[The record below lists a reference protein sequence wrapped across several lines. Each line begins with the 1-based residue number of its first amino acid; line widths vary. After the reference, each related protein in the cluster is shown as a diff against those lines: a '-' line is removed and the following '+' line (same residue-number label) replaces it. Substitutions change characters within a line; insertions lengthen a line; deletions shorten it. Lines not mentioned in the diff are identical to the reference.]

1 MKRIPILLLVAA
13 ATGFSQTP
21 TKADACAPPPGA
33 VPPSLPAKLL
43 TGQGTIHFPITT
55 RSAEAQAF
63 FNQGVAQMHSFWA
76 REAERSF
83 LQAAALDPAAAMP
96 QWGIAMVASGDYR
109 PGFQLDLVNGRQA
122 KPRPRTSK
130 PTGGEARAVAAA
142 QKARE
147 LSANATELEKLYIAA
162 AVARRDL
169 SQPDPNVGYVEA
181 LRTLLAKFPK
191 EVEAR
196 SYLALQIM
204 SGFELPV
211 KTPRAGSMEAAQL
224 LRELLKDAPEHPGVH
239 HYVIHGFEG
248 STFARDAWP
257 SCDRYGKLANNIPH
271 GLHMP
276 GHIYAQTG
284 RWQDAVQ
291 SFAAA
296 AENEV
301 YWMKADSLAGNGHH
315 GHNVHFLAASYS
327 FQGQYDK
334 ALEAARSLLE
344 YKENPREAAQVDNF
358 RTAWRQGWFSVLRT
372 LVQGEKWD
380 AILDGKSLPEYDKPR
395 ERAWRHWALGLAH
408 LGKGNRREAGREL
421 KRMDAALKE
430 FRVKVKQDPPAPL
443 SVARDELKG
452 QLARKVDTRLLLLD
466 RAASRERALR
476 YNEPPNYPRPIAEV
490 IGQLALRHN
499 KPQVAERAFR
509 QALEQYPE
517 SALARTGLRA
527 AVSRQNRPADSGF

>member
-13 ATGFSQTP
+13 ATGFCQTP

-96 QWGIAMVASGDYR
+96 QWGIAMVASGDFR
-109 PGFQLDLVNGRQA
+109 PGFQLDLVNGRQG
-122 KPRPRTSK
+122 KLRPRTSK
-130 PTGGEARAVAAA
+130 PTGGEARAIAAA

-169 SQPDPNVGYVEA
+169 SQPDPNVGYVDA
-181 LRTLLAKFPK
+181 LRALIAKHPK

-196 SYLALQIM
+196 SYLALHIM
-204 SGFELPV
+204 SGFELPA

-224 LRELLKDAPEHPGVH
+224 LRDLLKEAPEHPGVH
-239 HYVIHGFEG
+239 HFVIHGFEG

-291 SFAAA
+291 SFGAA

-344 YKENPREAAQVDNF
+344 YKENPRETAQVDNF

-421 KRMDAALKE
+421 KRMDAALKD
-430 FRVKVKQDPPAPL
+430 FRVKVKQEPPAPL

-452 QLARKVDTRLLLLD
+452 QLARKIDTRLVLLD

>member
-13 ATGFSQTP
+13 ATGFCQTP

-96 QWGIAMVASGDYR
+96 QWGIAMVASGDFR
-109 PGFQLDLVNGRQA
+109 PGFQLDLVNGRQG
-122 KPRPRTSK
+122 KLRPRTSK
-130 PTGGEARAVAAA
+130 PTGGEARAIAAA

-169 SQPDPNVGYVEA
+169 SQPDPNVGYVDA
-181 LRTLLAKFPK
+181 LRALIAKHPK

-196 SYLALQIM
+196 SYLALHIM
-204 SGFELPV
+204 SGFELPA

-224 LRELLKDAPEHPGVH
+224 LRDLLKEAPEHPGVH
-239 HYVIHGFEG
+239 HFVIHGFEG

-344 YKENPREAAQVDNF
+344 YKENPRETAQVDNF

-421 KRMDAALKE
+421 KRMDAALKD
-430 FRVKVKQDPPAPL
+430 FRVKVKQEPPAPL

-452 QLARKVDTRLLLLD
+452 QLARKIDTRLVLLD

>member
-13 ATGFSQTP
+13 ATGFCQTP

-96 QWGIAMVASGDYR
+96 QWGIAMVASGDFR
-109 PGFQLDLVNGRQA
+109 PGFQLDLVNGRQG
-122 KPRPRTSK
+122 KLRPRTSK
-130 PTGGEARAVAAA
+130 PTGGEARAIAAA

-169 SQPDPNVGYVEA
+169 SQPDPNVGYVDA
-181 LRTLLAKFPK
+181 LRALIAKHPK

-196 SYLALQIM
+196 SYLALHIM
-204 SGFELPV
+204 SGFELPA

-224 LRELLKDAPEHPGVH
+224 LRDLLKEAPEHPGVH
-239 HYVIHGFEG
+239 HFVIHGFEG

-344 YKENPREAAQVDNF
+344 YKENPRETAQVDNF

-421 KRMDAALKE
+421 KRMDAALKD
-430 FRVKVKQDPPAPL
+430 FRVKVKQEPPAPL

-452 QLARKVDTRLLLLD
+452 QLARKIDTRLVLLD

-527 AVSRQNRPADSGF
+527 AVSRQNPADSGF

>member
-13 ATGFSQTP
+13 ATGFCQTP

-96 QWGIAMVASGDYR
+96 QWGIAMVASGDFR
-109 PGFQLDLVNGRQA
+109 PGFQLDLVNGRQG
-122 KPRPRTSK
+122 KLRPRTSK
-130 PTGGEARAVAAA
+130 PTGGEARAIAAA

-181 LRTLLAKFPK
+181 LRALIAKYPK

-196 SYLALQIM
+196 SYLALHIM
-204 SGFELPV
+204 SGFELPA

-224 LRELLKDAPEHPGVH
+224 LRDLLKEAPEHPGVH
-239 HYVIHGFEG
+239 HFVIHGFEG

-344 YKENPREAAQVDNF
+344 YKENPRETAQVDNF

-421 KRMDAALKE
+421 KRMDAALKD
-430 FRVKVKQDPPAPL
+430 FRVKVKQEPPAPL

-452 QLARKVDTRLLLLD
+452 QLARKIDTRLVLLD

-527 AVSRQNRPADSGF
+527 AVSRQNPADSGF